1 MKETLST
8 DIASQSLRMAMHLLF
23 LSLRENRRFGSANAV
38 ALCLAVRT
46 QAKREDADIYLR
58 L

>member
-23 LSLRENRRFGSANAV
+23 LFLFLRENRRFGSANAV
-38 ALCLAVRT
+38 ALLPRRQKITGEA
-46 QAKREDADIYLR
+46 
-58 L
+58 